1 MPDSRFFPLPAPLSL
16 YQIAQVCDATIWPE
30 NTPDCRLHDVAPL
43 HTAQQ
48 EHLTFYHNVKYVDQL
63 RTTKATACLIHPD
76 NVAQAPVGLILL
88 ITPKPYRSYAKVASL
103 LYPDIA
109 KNTAIS
115 PLAVVSPLAKIG
127 KNVTISPFCVIHD
140 HVEIGDD
147 TFIDAHTI
155 IHEGT
160 TIGPRCRIFSHVT
173 ISHAIIGSNVY
184 IKSGARI
191 GQKGFGFE
199 MDESGHIS
207 VPQLGRVLIGDHVEI
222 GANTTIDRGAGPD
235 TIIGRGTRI
244 DNLVQIAHNVV
255 VGDYCVLVAQTGI
268 AGSTKLGKFVII
280 AGQAGI
286 AGHLEVG
293 DKVRIAAQSGVM
305 KNIESGQT
313 VAGYPAIP
321 VRDWHRQTIAL
332 SKMTAHKEKNTASTQ
347 EITIPKSSVK

>member
-1 MPDSRFFPLPAPLSL
+1 MPDSRFFPLPSPIPL
-16 YQIAQVCDATIWPE
+16 YRIAQVCDATIWPK
-30 NTPDCRLHDVAPL
+30 NTPDFSLQDVAPL
-43 HTAQQ
+43 HTAQK
-48 EHLTFYHNVKYVDQL
+48 EHLTFYHNTKYVDQL
-63 RTTKATACLIHPD
+63 QATKAGACFIHPD
-76 NVAQAPVGLILL
+76 NIAQAPAGLILL
-88 ITPKPYRSYAKVASL
+88 ITAKPYRSYAKTASL
-103 LYPDIA
+103 FHPDLP
-109 KNTAIS
+109 KTGAIS
-115 PLAVVSPLAKIG
+115 PLAVISPLAKIG
-127 KNVTISPFCVIHD
+127 KNVTISPFCLIHD

-147 TFIDAHTI
+147 SFIDAHTV

-160 TIGPRCRIFSHVT
+160 IIGPRCRIFSHVS
-173 ISHAIIGSNVY
+173 ISHAIIGCDVY

-199 MDESGHIS
+199 MDELGHIS

-268 AGSTKLGKFVII
+268 AGSTKLGKFVIV

-293 DKVRIAAQSGVM
+293 DKARIAARSGVM
-305 KNIESGQT
+305 KNIGSGQT

-332 SKMTAHKEKNTASTQ
+332 SKMTVHKEKNMTST
-347 EITIPKSSVK
+347 